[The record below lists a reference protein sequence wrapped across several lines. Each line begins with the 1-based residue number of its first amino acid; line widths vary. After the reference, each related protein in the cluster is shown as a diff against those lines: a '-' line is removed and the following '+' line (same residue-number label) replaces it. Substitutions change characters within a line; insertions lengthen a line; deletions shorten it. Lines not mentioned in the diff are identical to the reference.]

1 MGRILLL
8 LEHKEQRHLLS
19 EWLATRYQLFSP
31 NFDLEA
37 EQAELLEEQSFDL
50 CILDARSLD
59 KHWKWVQAKREAE
72 QPLFLPFLVI
82 TSQQDV
88 GMVTPHLWHIDDLIT
103 KPIEKVELQTQ
114 VEILLRSRQMSLQL
128 KAANEKLQSEIP
140 ERQRIESALTKSEAK
155 FQALVQNS
163 SDVIMV
169 LNADGTVAYA
179 SPCSQSILGLSPE
192 EIEGKNLFNFIH
204 PDDVSTAITS
214 FKATLNN
221 PGETQTSEYRFRHK
235 DNSWLYLESKTNFPG
250 AEQNLN
256 GVVVN
261 SRNVTER
268 KQVEAEIC
276 NALLQAQELN
286 ELKSR
291 FVSMVSHEFR
301 NPLNSILAST
311 QILERYSEQWSQEKK
326 QEFFER
332 IKIGVK
338 KMTELLDDVLVIGEA
353 EGGELEVKPAHFDIE
368 KFSWDLVA
376 EMKLSTGTQHAIAFV
391 SEGQCANAC
400 LDKKLL
406 GHILT
411 NLLSNAIK
419 YSPQG
424 STVNFKLTYQD
435 GEIIF
440 QIQDQG
446 IGIPSEDIGRLF
458 ESFHRATNV
467 KNIPGTGLGLAIVKR
482 CVDLQGGKITVVS
495 EVGTGTTFTVTLP
508 MHSQIPRVTNA
519 IEQTL

>member
-1 MGRILLL
+1 MSRILLL
-8 LEHKEQRHLLS
+8 LEHKERHRLLL
-19 EWLATRYQLFSP
+19 EWLATSYQLFAPDFNS
-31 NFDLEA
+31 EA
-37 EQAELLEEQSFDL
+37 EQADLLEEQSFDL

-72 QPLFLPFLVI
+72 QPVFLPFLVI

-88 GMVTPHLWHIDDLIT
+88 GMVTPHLCHIDDLIT

-114 VEILLRSRQMSLQL
+114 VEIMFRSRQMSLQL
-128 KAANEKLQSEIP
+128 KAANEKLQSETP
-140 ERQRIESALTKSEAK
+140 KRQRIESALTKSEAK

-163 SDVIMV
+163 SDIIMV

-179 SPCSQSILGLSPE
+179 SPCSPSILGLSPE
-192 EIEGKNLFNFIH
+192 EIEGKNLFDFIH
-204 PDDVSTAITS
+204 PSDVSTAITS
-214 FKATLNN
+214 FKASLNN
-221 PGETQTSEYRFRHK
+221 PGETQTSEYRFCNK
-235 DNSWLYLESKTNFPG
+235 NNLWLYLESKSNFPG
-250 AEQNLN
+250 TDQNLN

-261 SRNVTER
+261 LRNVTER
-268 KQVEAEIC
+268 KQAEAEIRS
-276 NALLQAQELN
+276 ALLQAQELN

-291 FVSMVSHEFR
+291 FVWMVSHEFR

-311 QILERYSEQWSQEKK
+311 QILERYGEQWSQEKK

-353 EGGELEVKPAHFDIE
+353 EGGELEVKPIPFDLE
-368 KFSWDLVA
+368 KFSQYLVE

-391 SEGQCANAC
+391 SEGQSANAC

-424 STVNFKLTYQD
+424 SKVNFKLTYQD
-435 GEIIF
+435 GEVVF

-446 IGIPSEDIGRLF
+446 IGIPPEDMGRLF
-458 ESFHRATNV
+458 KSFHRATNV

-482 CVDLQGGKITVVS
+482 CVDLQRGKITVTS

-508 MHSQIPRVTNA
+508 MHSQILTETNA
-519 IEQTL
+519 IEHTL